1 MKVLVAGASGLI
13 GTRLLAA
20 LRARGDEAVA
30 LPRFGAVPW
39 TVEGVDAVVNL
50 AGASIAGKRW
60 SPAYKK
66 ELFDSRVLP
75 TRALVEAIAKA
86 SQKPRVLVSGS
97 AVGFY
102 GDGGD
107 AIIDESTGPGKDFLS
122 ELAVAWEAEAS
133 KTSIRFVLPR
143 TGIVLSSKG
152 GALEKMLP
160 PFKAFVGGPIGSGK
174 QWLPWIH
181 LQDEVD
187 AILFCLDH
195 QSLQGPVNLA
205 APGIVNMKDFAKGLG
220 RALHRPSWAPVPAP
234 VLRLA
239 VGEFAEALLG
249 GQRALPKKL
258 ESAGFKFRFP
268 TLDAA
273 LADLFPNG

>member
-187 AILFCLDH
+187 AILFSRDH
-195 QSLQGPVNLA
+195 Q
-205 APGIVNMKDFAKGLG
+205 
-220 RALHRPSWAPVPAP
+220 
-234 VLRLA
+234 
-239 VGEFAEALLG
+239 
-249 GQRALPKKL
+249 
-258 ESAGFKFRFP
+258 
-268 TLDAA
+268 
-273 LADLFPNG
+273 

>member
-1 MKVLVAGASGLI
+1 MKVLIAGASGLI
-13 GTRLLAA
+13 GTRLLVA